1 MITCPTCNGEKVI
14 RAEFHDV
21 EWPCTQCKGTGEVLK
36 EMIAWINRGKEIRA
50 ERLARKVTLRD
61 EAKRLDVGV
70 MTISAIERGLVDN
83 SRGVE

>member
-14 RAEFHDV
+14 RAVLHDV
-21 EWPCTQCKGTGEVLK
+21 EIACDQCDGTGTVPD
-36 EMIAWINRGKEIRA
+36 EMLTWIERGKEIRA

-61 EAKRLDVGV
+61 EAKRLGVDV

-83 SRGVE
+83 SERTG